1 MNDTQQKFVRTVL
14 WASMAYFGLCG
25 LSAIL
30 YPVSWLLVSGL
41 PSAALSSELKV
52 AFGALGAYLL
62 ALAFGAGL
70 AAIHPLKHPGVIVTL
85 LVGNIL
91 DFCVTLKAVVAQQL
105 PALNGGLFLAIAM
118 TWAALLGVTYLYVT
132 RAHPAST

>member
-14 WASMAYFGLCG
+14 WASMVYFAACG

-41 PSAALSSELKV
+41 PSAALSSELQV

-62 ALAFGAGL
+62 ALALGA
-70 AAIHPLKHPGVIVTL
+70 AVSAVHPLKHPGVIVIL
-85 LVGNIL
+85 CVGNVL
-91 DFCVTLKAVVAQQL
+91 DFCVTLKAVVAHQL
-105 PALNGGLFLAIAM
+105 PIMNGGLFLAIAM
-118 TWAALLGVTYLYVT
+118 TWAVLLGVSYLYVK
-132 RAHPAST
+132 RARPTP

>member
-14 WASMAYFGLCG
+14 WSSVVYFAACG

-41 PSAALSSELKV
+41 PTTALSSELQV
-52 AFGALGAYLL
+52 AFSTLGAFLM

-70 AAIHPLKHPGVIVTL
+70 AAFHPLKHPGVIFVL
-85 LVGNIL
+85 FVGNIL
-91 DFCVTLKAVVAQQL
+91 DFSVTLKAVVAQQL
-105 PALNGGLFLAIAM
+105 PILNGGLFLAIAM
-118 TWAALLGVTYLYVT
+118 TWAVLLGVVYLYVK
-132 RAHPAST
+132 RAHPTP